1 MIQAHYLRLST
12 PGMHIIAG
20 TRGNAMYKNDMI
32 RRLLNGFESDRFIA
46 DKADEVDRVQINQAI
61 QAELSR
67 LSELTYR
74 EIEALY
80 YSSTEDFACD

>member
-1 MIQAHYLRLST
+1 MNKDFMIQW
-12 PGMHIIAG
+12 
-20 TRGNAMYKNDMI
+20 
-32 RRLLNGFESDRFIA
+32 LLDGFESDRFNP
-46 DKADEVDRVQINQAI
+46 DKPGAVDPTQTNRAV

-80 YSSTEDFACD
+80 YSSTDDFVCD

>member
-1 MIQAHYLRLST
+1 MHKGDMIQ
-12 PGMHIIAG
+12 
-20 TRGNAMYKNDMI
+20 
-32 RRLLNGFESDRFIA
+32 RLLNGFESDRFIA
-46 DKADEVDRVQINQAI
+46 DQPGEVDHAQINQAV